1 MEFLA
6 GLSEWGYLG
15 LFIAAFLAGS
25 IIPFS
30 SEVVLGLLLVA
41 GYNPWGC
48 VAAATLGNGLGGV
61 TCYYIGYLGKT
72 EWIHT
77 YLKIPSDK
85 LEKMQRFLSGK
96 GSFFGFF
103 TFVPA
108 IGDVLI
114 VALGLLRAHPI
125 GTLSSMFVGKFLRYY
140 LVIIGVDWLSSI
152 F

>member
-6 GLSEWGYLG
+6 GLSEWGYWG
-15 LFIAAFLAGS
+15 VFIASFLAGS

-41 GYNPWGC
+41 GYDPLMC
-48 VAAATLGNGLGGV
+48 VFAATLGNGLGGV
-61 TCYYIGYLGKT
+61 TCYYIGYLGKA

-85 LEKMQRFLSGK
+85 LEKMQHFLRGK
-96 GSFFGFF
+96 GSLFGFF
-103 TFVPA
+103 TFVPV

-125 GTLSSMFVGKFLRYY
+125 GTLTSMFIGKFLRYY
-140 LVIIGVDWLSSI
+140 LVIIGVDWLSAI